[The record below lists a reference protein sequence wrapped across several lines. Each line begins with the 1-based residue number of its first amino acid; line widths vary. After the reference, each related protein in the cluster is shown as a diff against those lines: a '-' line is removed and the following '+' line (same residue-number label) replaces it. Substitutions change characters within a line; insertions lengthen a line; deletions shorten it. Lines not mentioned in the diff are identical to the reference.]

1 MASFCAK
8 KCSLISIDVYS
19 TYNSSYLAIVEEM
32 FHVNSSSNNAKCLKF
47 YRRKVYNSLQEI
59 ATLAIIWEISDSN
72 LETTRY
78 SLKSG
83 VSWIIWES
91 WQHCNDYVNLSLIYL
106 SLLKLQWHA
115 KVCEETFHVWAV
127 TCDQVCFFLF
137 YWETRGKGCLIDLL
151 YTSSARP

>member
-1 MASFCAK
+1 MTSCNEICKRLDFLLFFCLQRYNDKGFLLTTQGCQPPRHQILRIDRKGIIVDIVSHDKWRHFVPK

-72 LETTRY
+72 LETMRY

-91 WQHCNDYVNLSLIYL
+91 
-106 SLLKLQWHA
+106 
-115 KVCEETFHVWAV
+115 
-127 TCDQVCFFLF
+127 
-137 YWETRGKGCLIDLL
+137 
-151 YTSSARP
+151 